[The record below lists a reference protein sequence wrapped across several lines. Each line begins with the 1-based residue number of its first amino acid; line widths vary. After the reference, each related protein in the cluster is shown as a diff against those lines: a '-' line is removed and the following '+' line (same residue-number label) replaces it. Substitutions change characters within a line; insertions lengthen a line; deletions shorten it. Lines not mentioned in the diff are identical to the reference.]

1 MFHLISNV
9 ENTINL
15 QQSIDNRDGCKRVGL
30 KSFRYTLGWYN
41 IIEEFIKI
49 NEEKPYKIPPGNY
62 SFKQLVNV
70 FQKSYNISLRVDET
84 NGKVILNTPHKL
96 KLTNRLSNMLG
107 FEKVH
112 FEPNIDIEG
121 EKTLDMKVIKSLYI
135 HLKQLN
141 SFYNFFDGSPSMV
154 LAVIPIKNK
163 QFGDIIPI
171 RFNCPEY
178 KHLAHGTISELE
190 LEVKDVN
197 NKTIDKHGLLINAV
211 LEIK

>member
-9 ENTINL
+9 ENAINL
-15 QQSIDNRDGCKRVGL
+15 QQYIDNTDGCKRVGL

-49 NEEKPYKIPPGNY
+49 SEEKPYKIPPGYY
-62 SFKQLVNV
+62 SFKQLVDV

-197 NKTIDKHGLLINAV
+197 NKTIDNHGLLINAV